1 MLRTNSK
8 KARENIR
15 AYIVKH
21 FDGANY
27 DIPETNDFN
36 EIANYIYNTFK
47 SEKYYSDNY
56 MLRNKIS
63 EQTSFTDWCSG
74 LPSILDTCYYYNR
87 SAVDDL
93 AVILE
98 ESETEKARY
107 TEEKAENLLT
117 YLIYSEIVKA
127 IHK

>member
-1 MLRTNSK
+1 MLRSNSK
-8 KARENIR
+8 KARENVR
-15 AYIVKH
+15 TYIINH
-21 FDGANY
+21 FDGTNY
-27 DIPETNDFN
+27 DLPETNDFN

-87 SAVDDL
+87 SAIDDL
-93 AVILE
+93 AAILE
-98 ESETEKARY
+98 ETETEKARY
-107 TEEKAENLLT
+107 TEEKAENYLT

-127 IHK
+127 IRK